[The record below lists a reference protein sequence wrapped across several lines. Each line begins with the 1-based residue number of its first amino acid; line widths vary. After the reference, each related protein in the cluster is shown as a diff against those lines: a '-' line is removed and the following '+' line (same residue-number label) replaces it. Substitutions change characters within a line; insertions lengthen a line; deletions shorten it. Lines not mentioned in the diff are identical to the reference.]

1 MSKKIMNSEKS
12 DLKAM
17 YDRLANSPVIV
28 DDEKFN
34 VTDDDIA
41 KYNEK
46 HDSDLNVLLLHVD
59 TLFDT
64 NDTDRESNVKE
75 FLDTLLDKI
84 KLADDNET
92 KQIDIYKSLSTD
104 KIKNISRKLGL
115 EENIEK
121 TETLLKSKQHEC
133 REIRDNTKKKVEELK
148 TERDIEKMKTE
159 DARVKYFNQTLS
171 LHDGLQ
177 EEDNNLN
184 AKIIDNDEIQLKYK
198 DFEDSIQS
206 RQECFSNQIRHREI
220 EIQLLRARLEQ
231 EQQFEEQNN
240 RRKEAYDESIEQH
253 MNSEKERLEKIELYK
268 TYLSSSSTSPEQVLI
283 NFNTTIKSEL
293 QNYCY
298 YY

>member
-34 VTDDDIA
+34 VTDDDIN

-46 HDSDLNVLLLHVD
+46 HDSDLNLLLLHVD

-92 KQIDIYKSLSTD
+92 KQINIYKSLSTD

-148 TERDIEKMKTE
+148 TEKDIEKMKTE

-184 AKIIDNDEIQLKYK
+184 AKIIDNDEIQIKYK

-240 RRKEAYDESIEQH
+240 RRKEAYDKSMEQH

-293 QNYCY
+293 QNYFY